1 MALSTATSLPR
12 LLLICYSCVIHP
24 VWMITDAV
32 DSVAVDFVA
41 IDSDA
46 VDDDDAED
54 ADDSDDDDDAPSQD
68 NAEEF

>member
-24 VWMITDAV
+24 VWMITDAI
-32 DSVAVDFVA
+32 DSDA
-41 IDSDA
+41 IDSDNA

-54 ADDSDDDDDAPSQD
+54 ADDSDDDDAPSQD
-68 NAEEF
+68 NAEP

>member
-24 VWMITDAV
+24 VWMITDAIDYDPI
-32 DSVAVDFVA
+32 DSDA
-41 IDSDA
+41 IDSDNA

-54 ADDSDDDDDAPSQD
+54 ADDSDDDDAPSQD
-68 NAEEF
+68 NAEP